1 MPILNSTRVLF
12 VDDDEDACEILKLL
26 MSSCGIDATCAQSV
40 VDAWPL
46 IRGRGFDLYVLD
58 GWLPGIDGFEFC
70 RQIREFDSDTPILF
84 YSGAAYDA
92 DRQKGMAAGAN
103 AYVVKP
109 DVDGL
114 MQTIADLVAEV
125 RARPV
130 APRVVPRVEI
140 RFADGFFGGENE
152 RLRDA
157 RKASHAERGAAATDK
172 DLSYE
177 L

>member
-1 MPILNSTRVLF
+1 MPTLNEPRVLF
-12 VDDDEDACEILKLL
+12 VDDDEDACEMLRLL
-26 MSSCGIDATCAQSV
+26 MRSCGIDATCALSASE
-40 VDAWPL
+40 AWAL
-46 IRGRGFDLYVLD
+46 IGEQCFDLFVLD

-70 RQIREFDSDTPILF
+70 RQIRELDSDTPILF
-84 YSGAAYDA
+84 YSGAAYHA
-92 DRQKGMAAGAN
+92 DKQRGIAAGAN

-114 MQTIADLVAEV
+114 LQTIADLVAEV
-125 RARPV
+125 SAPPV
-130 APRVVPRVEI
+130 DPRVVPRVEI